1 MVIKMKNS
9 FVSRP
14 ISAFLAAVFLPSLI
28 TGTPIAS
35 SSVAISTLTP
45 TLPLPVHV
53 LHTFDFPSWCENLAI
68 RSNGDLMVSRLDTPE
83 VLLVSHT
90 SAFSPI
96 TIATFNSTTYK
107 GALGISETNT
117 DKFYVITSAQVD
129 DSFVKT
135 SGVNSIW
142 EIDMTT
148 FSQKSGVVTK
158 NATVTKLVD
167 IPGADFLNGMT
178 TLDDE
183 HILVGD
189 VYNGWVYKV
198 CTTTGSYSIL
208 INDPLMKFPSV
219 GASTNLGVN
228 GLKISGSYLYWT
240 NTAVGSVN
248 RIQIKADG
256 TPVGSSQV
264 VVSNVPKPDD
274 FIIKSDGAFFVAQNQ
289 MDELSVVPKGKS
301 VASVAAGSNISTTL
315 AGVTAGKFGRTS
327 KDKNILYLTT
337 SGALALPI
345 NGTVVVAGSIA
356 YIDTTGF

>member
-1 MVIKMKNS
+1 M
-9 FVSRP
+9 
-14 ISAFLAAVFLPSLI
+14 
-28 TGTPIAS
+28 
-35 SSVAISTLTP
+35 
-45 TLPLPVHV
+45 
-53 LHTFDFPSWCENLAI
+53 
-68 RSNGDLMVSRLDTPE
+68 
-83 VLLVSHT
+83 
-90 SAFSPI
+90 
-96 TIATFNSTTYK
+96 
-107 GALGISETNT
+107 GALGISETTT

-183 HILVGD
+183 HILVSD

-198 CTTTGSYSIL
+198 CTTNGSYSIL
-208 INDPLMKFPSV
+208 INDPRMKFPSV

-228 GLKISGSYLYWT
+228 GIKIYESYLYWT
-240 NTAVGSVN
+240 NTAVGSLN
-248 RIQIKADG
+248 RIKIKADG

-264 VVSNVPKPDD
+264 VVSNVPKADD
-274 FIIKSDGAFFVAQNQ
+274 FIYKSDGAFFVAQNQ

-301 VASVAAGSNISTTL
+301 VATVAAGSNISTTL

-337 SGALALPI
+337 SGGKFSLFPRTFCI
-345 NGTVVVAGSIA
+345 QDNGYVKRL
-356 YIDTTGF
+356 DTNIIQLSLSPSMGLWW